1 MMKNVHIGWGP
12 VGMTK
17 IMSKENTKL
26 KLNKTFVTLDLE
38 GSIQLTIVSEYEETP
53 VWSSSNE
60 SVAIVDQEGNITVMG
75 YGTAYITVASGN
87 LKGTCVIS
95 VPKPEEPEE
104 PVQPDEPII
113 PDEPTN
119 KLDNT
124 KIYFG
129 YIPNS
134 DGHIESYE

>member
-26 KLNKTFVTLDLE
+26 KLNKNSVTLEL
-38 GSIQLTIVSEYEETP
+38 GTGFQLLIISEFEETP

-60 SVAIVDQEGNITVMG
+60 AVAIVDQDGNVTVLG
-75 YGTAYITVASGN
+75 YGVAYITVTSGQ

-95 VPKPEEPEE
+95 VPEPVIPEEPEPE
-104 PVQPDEPII
+104 PEIGRAHV
-113 PDEPTN
+113 
-119 KLDNT
+119 
-124 KIYFG
+124 
-129 YIPNS
+129 
-134 DGHIESYE
+134 